1 MASPEAAASGSVE
14 RFFQFSLL
22 GLVTSGYLAVAGSGY
37 LDLPTIVLTSAGLL
51 LRALTVAGIV
61 RFDIPVH
68 AVNIFTLAYVCF
80 YPLDYYY
87 ISRDLQPATVHLVF
101 FLVVIKILTGKT
113 NRDYLYTAAI
123 AFVELLAAAILSA
136 SPSFFA
142 FLALYL
148 LCAVAAFTSAE
159 IRRALQRTTQSA
171 SQIARSSRIRFA
183 PRLATLAGVITAG
196 ILLLTAGLFFLLPR
210 TANAALRQLI
220 SHRYHLTGF
229 SNEVT
234 LGEVGEIQ
242 SDSHVV
248 MHVKSYSRDL
258 PAGLKWRGAAL
269 SRFDGRKWSEGP
281 AENRFLPAERGTVLV
296 ADEAQRRRLG
306 RRILYRV
313 DLNIADSDA
322 LFVAGVPEF
331 LNVGRTRLIRTP
343 NDGFRF
349 GYIPSGTAHYEVS
362 SFVGSFGRT
371 PLSESQRRRYLQ
383 LPPLDDRIPALAA
396 SLAPGAS
403 DLERATA
410 LQNRLRHDYGY
421 TLQLPSS
428 EVADPLADFL
438 FNRRQGHCEYFAS
451 AMIVML
457 RTLGIPARLVNGFQ
471 SGTYNPI
478 SDLYLIRASDA
489 HSWVEAYLP
498 DQGWTVFDPTP
509 SAARP
514 NHDSFLAHV
523 GLYLDAADTFW
534 QEWVLSYDLGRQVN
548 LAERFEE
555 STRRVRWNWLQDSS
569 KTISG
574 WNRKMRAWLTAYGTR
589 ALAIAIVAA
598 LLIALGPAAVRALQT
613 RRRVQQI
620 RRGQATAADAT
631 LLYAR
636 MLHVM
641 KRRGYQKPPWFTPR
655 EFAAT
660 LLESPAAAKVEQ
672 FTNAYNALRFGGDAA
687 AGKQLGQLLDD
698 LRADVR

>member
-1 MASPEAAASGSVE
+1 
-14 RFFQFSLL
+14 
-22 GLVTSGYLAVAGSGY
+22 
-37 LDLPTIVLTSAGLL
+37 
-51 LRALTVAGIV
+51 
-61 RFDIPVH
+61 
-68 AVNIFTLAYVCF
+68 
-80 YPLDYYY
+80 
-87 ISRDLQPATVHLVF
+87 
-101 FLVVIKILTGKT
+101 
-113 NRDYLYTAAI
+113 
-123 AFVELLAAAILSA
+123 
-136 SPSFFA
+136 
-142 FLALYL
+142 
-148 LCAVAAFTSAE
+148 
-159 IRRALQRTTQSA
+159 
-171 SQIARSSRIRFA
+171 
-183 PRLATLAGVITAG
+183 G

-234 LGEVGEIQ
+234 LGEIGEIQ

-258 PAGLKWRGAAL
+258 PSGLKWRGAAL
-269 SRFDGRKWSEGP
+269 SRFDGRKWSEGA
-281 AENRFLPAERGTVLV
+281 AETRFLPIERGTVLV
-296 ADEAQRRRLG
+296 ADEVQRRRLG

-313 DLNIADSDA
+313 DLNTADSDA
-322 LFVAGVPEF
+322 VFVAGVPEF

-362 SFVGSFGRT
+362 SFVGSFGRM
-371 PLSESQRRRYLQ
+371 PLSESQRHRYLQ

-396 SLAPGAS
+396 SLAQGSS
-403 DLERATA
+403 DLERAAA

-457 RTLGIPARLVNGFQ
+457 RTLGIPSRLVNGFQ

-498 DQGWTVFDPTP
+498 DRGWTVFDPTP

-514 NHDSFLAHV
+514 NHESFLAQV

-569 KTISG
+569 KTLSG
-574 WNRKMRAWLTAYGTR
+574 LNRNMRAWLTAYGNR
-589 ALAIAIVAA
+589 ALAFGIVTA
-598 LLIALGPAAVRALQT
+598 LLIGLGPGAIRALRT

-620 RRGQATAADAT
+620 RRGRATAADAT
-631 LLYAR
+631 LLYSR
-636 MLHVM
+636 MLRVM

-660 LLESPAAAKVEQ
+660 LPASSAAAKVEQ
-672 FTNAYNALRFGGDAA
+672 FTDAYNALRFGGDAA
-687 AGKQLGQLLDD
+687 AARQLGQLLDE
-698 LRADVR
+698 LRAD